1 LDPQARSVTEDDF
14 VASSRL
20 GSRAVPAEGFT
31 RQGIGDSLAI
41 VTRISSHIL
50 RVLSARKW
58 PLDNKKVTMRKRTY
72 PPENY
77 VP

>member
-31 RQGIGDSLAI
+31 RQGIGDPLSI
-41 VTRISSHIL
+41 VTRISSHMQ
-50 RVLSARKW
+50 RVFPARKW
-58 PLDNKKVTMRKRTY
+58 PQDNKMMTMRDSAY
-72 PPENY
+72 PRKNY
-77 VP
+77 GT